1 MTLKAVFLDYSALD
15 QHDLDFSPLKSVL
28 PELELYAA
36 TAPEQVV
43 ERLIDADIAIVNKV
57 YLTAEILA
65 QLPKLKLI
73 LVSATGVNNVD
84 LATAQAKGIVV
95 SNCQGY
101 GTTSVAQ
108 HAIALMFALAT
119 NLIRYHNAV
128 QQGRWQTSEQFC
140 FLDYPIVE
148 LSGKTLGILG
158 YGELGKEVARLATAL
173 GMKVVVGNLPHR
185 PAHAERLALDVLLPQ
200 VDILTLHCPLTEHT
214 RNLIGEAELARMKS
228 SAFLINTARGGVVN
242 EQALAEALQQG
253 KIAGAA
259 TDVLT
264 VEPPRQGNILLDQNL
279 PNLTITPHSAWGSS
293 QARQRIV
300 QQLAENAAAFL
311 SGQPIRQVA

>member
-1 MTLKAVFLDYSALD
+1 MTSNAVFLDYTALD
-15 QHDLDFSPLKSVL
+15 QQDLDFSPLKAVL
-28 PELELYAA
+28 PELILYPS

-43 ERLIDADIAIVNKV
+43 ERLIDAEIAITNKV
-57 YLTAEILA
+57 YLTADILA

-73 LVSATGVNNVD
+73 LVAATGVNNVD
-84 LATAQAKGIVV
+84 IHAAQAQGIVV

-119 NLIRYHNAV
+119 NLVRYHNAV
-128 QQGRWQTSEQFC
+128 QQGRWQKSALFC

-148 LSGKTLGILG
+148 LSGKTLGVLG
-158 YGELGKEVARLATAL
+158 YGELGKEVARLAEAL
-173 GMKVVVGNLPHR
+173 GMKVLVGNLPNR
-185 PAHAERLALDVLLPQ
+185 PEHAERLPLHELLPQ
-200 VDILTLHCPLTEHT
+200 VDILTLHCPLTEQT
-214 RNLIGEAELARMKS
+214 QNLIGEAELSLMKP
-228 SAFLINTARGGVVN
+228 SAFLINTARGGIVN
-242 EQALAEALQQG
+242 EQALAQALQQG

-264 VEPPRQGNILLDQNL
+264 VEPPKQGNILLDSEL
-279 PNLTITPHSAWGSS
+279 PNLIITPHSAWGSV

-300 QQLAENAAAFL
+300 EQLAENAAAFV
-311 SGQPIRQVA
+311 SGQLMRQVN